1 MDFRIQYV
9 TEWGESLAVVLGG
22 RKYPMAWQD
31 GGIWTVSVPD
41 CPAAALKDYTY
52 VVLRDGLVWRTE
64 WQHHHRPR
72 IPAGRRCD
80 DAWIDC
86 PIAGCPFPRAHQA
99 DLFDR
104 PGFRGA
110 GTAVPVFSLRTADDF
125 GIGDFRDLRPLVDWA
140 VATGQCIIQLLPV
153 NDTTRRGEWEDSYP
167 YSPIS
172 SFALHPLYLR
182 LQDLGIRKT
191 AAFTAEQTALNA
203 LPEID
208 WPRVA
213 KAKMAWIRKAYL
225 ARGARDLAGA
235 ACRKFA
241 TENAFWLDE
250 YAAFCAR
257 RDGLEP
263 EYYVWMQ
270 YHLDK
275 QLSEEVRYARTH
287 GVYFKGDLPIGVSAD
302 SAEAHFHP
310 ELFNLDCSA
319 GAPPDYFSADGQ
331 NWGFPTYNWEAMEA
345 DGYAWWKSRLRV
357 MSRYFDAFRIDHI
370 IGWFR
375 IWEIPVSCRSGLQG
389 HFNPALPYSAEELD
403 GLGFGRFIRCHLIA
417 ENLGICSSAAPDKPA
432 ATAGLFLEDPHRA
445 GWYHPF
451 IGARDTE
458 AYRNLP
464 EDLRHRFDELYV
476 DFFYHRHD
484 AFWYRNAEKK
494 LPELLGA
501 TGMLACGEDLGMV
514 PDCLPGVM
522 EHEKILSLK
531 MRGYDGPT
539 RTLSVC
545 ATSSHD
551 TATLRMSCPEDPS
564 PETVRGMLAE
574 VLAYPSMLAI
584 FPIQDWLALSGD
596 LRNPDRNERINEPAD
611 PHHHWRWRLHLDL
624 SAFTTAEGSSS
635 QKKAHRNLSAV
646 AAFNSTLRELLA
658 ESGRLQSPFSSTKR
672 PVFVDKPPK

>member
-9 TEWGESLAVVLGG
+9 TEWGESLAVVLEG

-31 GGIWTVSVPD
+31 GGIWSVSIPD
-41 CPAAALKDYTY
+41 CPAEALKDYTY

-64 WQHHHRPR
+64 WQHHHRSR
-72 IPAGRRCD
+72 IPAGHRCD

-125 GIGDFRDLRPLVDWA
+125 GMGDFRDLRPLVDWA

-208 WPRVA
+208 WPHVA

-275 QLSEEVRYARTH
+275 QLSEEVRYARAH
-287 GVYFKGDLPIGVSAD
+287 GVCFKGDLPIGVSAD

-375 IWEIPVSCRSGLQG
+375 IWEIPVSCRSGLMG

-403 GLGFGRFIRCHLIA
+403 SLGFGSDCLEARGAFSPVPCDEGVQA
-417 ENLGICSSAAPDKPA
+417 VAAGKPE
-432 ATAGLFLEDPHRA
+432 AGLFLEDPHRA

-451 IGARDTE
+451 IGARETE
-458 AYRNLP
+458 AYRSLP
-464 EDLRHRFDELYV
+464 EDLRRRFDELYV

-551 TATLRMSCPEDPS
+551 TATLRMTCPEDPS

-584 FPIQDWLALSGD
+584 FPIQDWLALSGE

-624 SAFTTAEGSSS
+624 SV
-635 QKKAHRNLSAV
+635 LSYPSAT
-646 AAFNSTLRELLA
+646 AAFHSTLRELLA
-658 ESGRLQSPFSSTKR
+658 ESGRLYTKE
-672 PVFVDKPPK
+672 

>member
-9 TEWGESLAVVLGG
+9 TEWGESLAVVLEG

-31 GGIWTVSVPD
+31 GGIWSVSIPD
-41 CPAAALKDYTY
+41 CPAEALKDYTY

-64 WQHHHRPR
+64 WQHHHRSR
-72 IPAGRRCD
+72 IPAGHRCD

-125 GIGDFRDLRPLVDWA
+125 GMGDFRDLRPLVDWA

-208 WPRVA
+208 WPHVA

-225 ARGARDLAGA
+225 TRGARDLAGA

-275 QLSEEVRYARTH
+275 QLSEEVRYARAH
-287 GVYFKGDLPIGVSAD
+287 GVCFKGDLPIGVSAD

-375 IWEIPVSCRSGLQG
+375 IWEIPVSCRSGLMG

-403 GLGFGRFIRCHLIA
+403 SLGFGSDCLEARGAFSPVPCDEGVQA
-417 ENLGICSSAAPDKPA
+417 VAAGKPE
-432 ATAGLFLEDPHRA
+432 AGLFLEDPHRA

-451 IGARDTE
+451 IGARETE
-458 AYRNLP
+458 AYRSLP
-464 EDLRHRFDELYV
+464 EDLRRRFDELYV

-564 PETVRGMLAE
+564 PETVRSMLAE

-584 FPIQDWLALSGD
+584 FPIQDWLALSGE

-624 SAFTTAEGSSS
+624 SV
-635 QKKAHRNLSAV
+635 LSYPSAT
-646 AAFNSTLRELLA
+646 AAFHSTLRELLA
-658 ESGRLQSPFSSTKR
+658 ESGRLYTKE
-672 PVFVDKPPK
+672 

>member
-1 MDFRIQYV
+1 MTFSIQYE
-9 TEWGESLAVVLGG
+9 TTWGESLAVVLEG
-22 RKYPMAWQD
+22 RKVPMAWQE

-41 CPAAALKDYTY
+41 CPASALKDYTY
-52 VVLRDGLVWRTE
+52 VVLYDGLVRRTE
-64 WQHHHRPR
+64 WKHHSRPR

-99 DLFDR
+99 ELFDR
-104 PGFRGA
+104 QGFRGA

-140 VATGQCIIQLLPV
+140 AATGQCIIQLLPV

-191 AAFTAEQTALNA
+191 AAFTAEQKALNA

-213 KAKMAWIRKAYL
+213 KAKMGWIRKAYL
-225 ARGARDLAGA
+225 DRGERDLSSP

-241 TENAFWLDE
+241 AENAFWLDE
-250 YAAFCAR
+250 YAAFCAH
-257 RDGLEP
+257 RDQLEP
-263 EYYVWMQ
+263 AYYTWMQ

-275 QLSEEVRYARTH
+275 QLGEEVRYARSH

-310 ELFNLDCSA
+310 GLFNLDCSA

-375 IWEIPVSCRSGLQG
+375 IWEIPLSFQSGLMG

-403 GLGFGRFIRCHLIA
+403 ALGFGRNIRCCRRA
-417 ENLGICSSAAPDKPA
+417 FSQVPCDEAAPDSPA
-432 ATAGLFLEDPHRA
+432 AAAGLFLEDPHRE
-445 GWYHPF
+445 GWYHPC
-451 IGARDTE
+451 IGARETE
-458 AYRNLP
+458 EYRNLP
-464 EDLRHRFDELYV
+464 DDLRQRFDQLYV

-551 TATLRMSCPEDPS
+551 TATLRMSCPTDPS
-564 PETVRGMLAE
+564 PEAVRALLAE
-574 VLAYPSMLAI
+574 VLDYPSMLAI
-584 FPIQDWLALSGD
+584 FPIQDWLALSAD
-596 LRNPDRNERINEPAD
+596 LRKPDRDERINEPAD
-611 PHHHWRWRLHLDL
+611 PHHHWRWRLHFDL
-624 SAFTTAEGSSS
+624 SVLTESTPTA
-635 QKKAHRNLSAV
+635 ADFNTAV
-646 AAFNSTLRELLA
+646 RELLNR
-658 ESGRLQSPFSSTKR
+658 SGRTNSPEY
-672 PVFVDKPPK
+672 DY

>member
-9 TEWGESLAVVLGG
+9 TEWGESLAVVLEG

-31 GGIWTVSVPD
+31 GGIWSVSIPD
-41 CPAAALKDYTY
+41 CPAEALKDYTY

-64 WQHHHRPR
+64 WQHHHRSR
-72 IPAGRRCD
+72 IPAGHRCD

-182 LQDLGIRKT
+182 LQDLGIRPS
-191 AAFTAEQTALNA
+191 AAFRAEQKELNA

-213 KAKMAWIRKAYL
+213 KAKMAWIRKAFL
-225 ARGARDLAGA
+225 ARGERDLSSA

-250 YAAFCAR
+250 YAAFCAH

-275 QLSEEVRYARTH
+275 QLSEEVRFARAH

-375 IWEIPVSCRSGLQG
+375 IWEIPVSCRSGLMG

-403 GLGFGRFIRCHLIA
+403 GLGFGQFIRCHLIA

-451 IGARDTE
+451 IGARDTA
-458 AYRNLP
+458 AYRSLP
-464 EDLRHRFDELYV
+464 EDLRRRFDELYV

-584 FPIQDWLALSGD
+584 FPIQDWLALSGE

-624 SAFTTAEGSSS
+624 SV
-635 QKKAHRNLSAV
+635 LSYPSAT
-646 AAFNSTLRELLA
+646 AAFHSTLRELLA
-658 ESGRLQSPFSSTKR
+658 ESGRLYTKE
-672 PVFVDKPPK
+672 

>member
-9 TEWGESLAVVLGG
+9 TEWGESLAVVLEG

-31 GGIWTVSVPD
+31 GGIWSVSIPD
-41 CPAAALKDYTY
+41 CPAEALKDYTY

-64 WQHHHRPR
+64 WQHHHRSR
-72 IPAGRRCD
+72 IPAGHRCD

-125 GIGDFRDLRPLVDWA
+125 GMGDFRDLRPLVDWA

-208 WPRVA
+208 WPHVA

-275 QLSEEVRYARTH
+275 QLSEEVRYARAH
-287 GVYFKGDLPIGVSAD
+287 GVCFKGDLPIGVSAD

-375 IWEIPVSCRSGLQG
+375 IWEIPVSCRSGLMG

-403 GLGFGRFIRCHLIA
+403 SLGFGSDCLEARGAFSPVPCDEGVQA
-417 ENLGICSSAAPDKPA
+417 VAAGKPE
-432 ATAGLFLEDPHRA
+432 AGLFLEDPHRA

-451 IGARDTE
+451 IGARETE
-458 AYRNLP
+458 AYRSLP
-464 EDLRHRFDELYV
+464 EDLRRRFDELYV

-564 PETVRGMLAE
+564 PETVRSMLAE

-584 FPIQDWLALSGD
+584 FPIQDWLALSGE

-624 SAFTTAEGSSS
+624 SV
-635 QKKAHRNLSAV
+635 LSYPSAT
-646 AAFNSTLRELLA
+646 AAFHSTLRELLA
-658 ESGRLQSPFSSTKR
+658 ESGRLYTKE
-672 PVFVDKPPK
+672 

>member
-1 MDFRIQYV
+1 M
-9 TEWGESLAVVLGG
+9 TEWGESLAVVLEG

-31 GGIWTVSVPD
+31 GGIWSVSIPD
-41 CPAAALKDYTY
+41 CPAEALKDYTY

-64 WQHHHRPR
+64 WQHHHRSR
-72 IPAGRRCD
+72 IPAEHRCD
-80 DAWIDC
+80 DVWIDC

-125 GIGDFRDLRPLVDWA
+125 GMGDFRDLRPLVDWA

-208 WPRVA
+208 WPHVA

-241 TENAFWLDE
+241 AENAFWLDE

-275 QLSEEVRYARTH
+275 QLSEEVRYARAH

-310 ELFNLDCSA
+310 ELFNLDSSA

-375 IWEIPVSCRSGLQG
+375 IWEIPVSCRSGLMG

-451 IGARDTE
+451 IGARETE

-464 EDLRHRFDELYV
+464 EDLRRRFDELYV

-484 AFWYRNAEKK
+484 AFWQRNAEKK

-624 SAFTTAEGSSS
+624 SA
-635 QKKAHRNLSAV
+635 LSYPSAT

-658 ESGRLQSPFSSTKR
+658 ESGRLYTKE
-672 PVFVDKPPK
+672 